1 MSKILLEAYHLA
13 DQINES
19 EEVKK
24 YLRLK
29 HELEHDSDANQLIS
43 QFQKVK
49 EQYEEAQRF
58 GIFHPNYHEAKE
70 NAMAFQQKL
79 SDHPLIGAFLQAEK
93 ELDQLLYQVSRTI
106 AHSVS
111 KSVKVPTNELQSK
124 IIHRKCQLQ

>member
-19 EEVKK
+19 KEVKK

-29 HELEHDSDANQLIS
+29 NELKNDSEAKQLIS

-70 NAMAFQQKL
+70 NAQVFKKKL
-79 SDHPLIGAFLQAEK
+79 ADHPVIGAFLEAEK
-93 ELDQLLYQVSRTI
+93 EVDQLLYQVSLTI

-111 KSVKVPTNELQSK
+111 KSVKVPTNELQSENF
-124 IIHRKCQLQ
+124 HRKC